1 MNKSIVQQTLQQT
14 RRRKRP
20 FNSDHNNICQVND
33 LANSLNEIYNIKQS
47 IALKLALTLL
57 VVSVF
62 LLPLSIFIWKSAG
75 FHLYYVLHILSVISA
90 VALLIKNN
98 KYSYRAEFAVTIT
111 ILTLMAVL
119 GTYNFGLNSG
129 AIILLITVA
138 ILIFIGFSLKLAG
151 IYFVLSLVALV
162 ILIMVQ
168 INDAILLTQ
177 DNLDDASS
185 PALFVYI
192 SVLLSSI
199 ISCQLVLEYRKKLQ
213 NALFVIDKQSQEVKY
228 LANHDYLTG
237 LSSPRLAQ
245 EQLELTLN
253 MAKRHEFD
261 AAILYI
267 DIDEFRVINDALGH
281 DAGDHT
287 LKEVAKRL
295 KEIIRDTDI
304 ACRQGSDEFL
314 VILHYPI
321 SREAC
326 DLVCKRLLSAFD
338 ARFAYEDH
346 EIKINLSIGVAIY
359 PDNGTTQFDLR
370 SNADKAMH
378 RSKAN
383 HKHHYTF
390 AE

>member
-1 MNKSIVQQTLQQT
+1 MES
-14 RRRKRP
+14 P
-20 FNSDHNNICQVND
+20 FNRKYNNNNCQVNN
-33 LANSLNEIYNIKQS
+33 LANSLNEIYNLKQS
-47 IALKLALTLL
+47 IALKLSFFLL
-57 VVSVF
+57 IVSIA
-62 LLPLSIFIWKSAG
+62 LLPLSIYNWISNG
-75 FHLYYVLHILSVISA
+75 FYLSYILHILSLAGAIV
-90 VALLIKNN
+90 LLIKNN
-98 KYSYRAEFAVTIT
+98 KYTYKAEFIVTVAL
-111 ILTLMAVL
+111 LTLTAAL
-119 GTYNFGLNSG
+119 NAYSLGLNSG
-129 AIILLITVA
+129 TIALLIAATSM
-138 ILIFIGFSLKLAG
+138 IFIGFSARITS
-151 IYFVLSLVALV
+151 IYTVSSAIFIA
-162 ILIMVQ
+162 ILITLQNNEAKVIVQ
-168 INDAILLTQ
+168 AHNDLT
-177 DNLDDASS
+177 
-185 PALFVYI
+185 PI
-192 SVLLSSI
+192 SDLSTYLSVI
-199 ISCQLVLEYRKKLQ
+199 ISCGIICLLLIEHRKKLQ
-213 NALFVIDKQSQEVKY
+213 NALIAMDKQAQEVKY

-237 LSSPRLAQ
+237 LSSPKLAQ

-253 MAKRHEFD
+253 MARRHEFK

-338 ARFAYEDH
+338 ARFNYEDH

-359 PDNGTTQFDLR
+359 PDNGATQFDLR
-370 SNADKAMH
+370 SSADKAMH
-378 RSKAN
+378 ETKAN

>member
-138 ILIFIGFSLKLAG
+138 ILILIGFSLKLAG

-213 NALFVIDKQSQEVKY
+213 NALFVIDKQSQEVSRPVDLY
-228 LANHDYLTG
+228 NFCDSLIAEYTDTG
-237 LSSPRLAQ
+237 RACT
-245 EQLELTLN
+245 LEYN
-253 MAKRHEFD
+253 GNEDQVFNCR
-261 AAILYI
+261 YI
-267 DIDEFRVINDALGH
+267 SLRRAL
-281 DAGDHT
+281 
-287 LKEVAKRL
+287 RN
-295 KEIIRDTDI
+295 II
-304 ACRQGSDEFL
+304 
-314 VILHYPI
+314 
-321 SREAC
+321 
-326 DLVCKRLLSAFD
+326 
-338 ARFAYEDH
+338 
-346 EIKINLSIGVAIY
+346 
-359 PDNGTTQFDLR
+359 DNGLRYGVQVKLTVSQSNTENVLLVLSDKGPGLAEDDLLNVLKPFYR
-370 SNADKAMH
+370 PDKA
-378 RSKAN
+378 A
-383 HKHHYTF
+383 TF
-390 AE
+390 AVG